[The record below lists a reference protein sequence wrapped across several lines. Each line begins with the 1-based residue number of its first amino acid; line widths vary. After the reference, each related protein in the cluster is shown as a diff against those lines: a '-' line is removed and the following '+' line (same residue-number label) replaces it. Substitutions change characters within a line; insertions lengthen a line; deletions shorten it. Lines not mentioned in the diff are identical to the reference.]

1 MWFKALEFIFLLF
14 LTIEKKKFR
23 GNLTK
28 IFGQHFNTLF
38 FYSNLFLHF
47 LQVCRTIYYIVFTR
61 IWDSQLVLT
70 VLETTFESKA
80 WQ

>member
-28 IFGQHFNTLF
+28 IFGQNFNTLF